1 MDEHAIEIH
10 RIYVLEEY
18 QGKKVGQILFNQV
31 LTIAHQ
37 SQVKYIWL
45 GVWEENYSA
54 LGFYAKMDLSH
65 LTNIFYI
72 R

>member
-1 MDEHAIEIH
+1 MHIEIH

-45 GVWEENYSA
+45 GVWKELQSA
-54 LGFYAKMDLSH
+54 WILC
-65 LTNIFYI
+65 
-72 R
+72 

>member
-45 GVWEENYSA
+45 GVWEGITKRLDFMLKWIYR
-54 LGFYAKMDLSH
+54 
-65 LTNIFYI
+65 I
-72 R
+72 

>member
-1 MDEHAIEIH
+1 MH
-10 RIYVLEEY
+10 RNPSNLRFREY
-18 QGKKVGQILFNQV
+18 QGKKVGQILFKV

-45 GVWEENYSA
+45 GVWEGNYKA
-54 LGFYAKMDLSH
+54 IGFYAKMDLSH

>member
-1 MDEHAIEIH
+1 MDEHAEIH

-37 SQVKYIWL
+37 SLVKYIWL
-45 GVWEENYSA
+45 GVWEENYS
-54 LGFYAKMDLSH
+54 LDFMLKWIYR
-65 LTNIFYI
+65 I
-72 R
+72 